1 MVLALRDE
9 NVCGQLNA
17 LILNVPLEV
26 LEILLEIEVNL
37 LDAILI
43 LLLSPLDLYVSYLG
57 PLIME
62 FLFQEFTRLHV
73 EIDDILRRELKFC
86 IEIL

>member
-1 MVLALRDE
+1 MVLALRDK

-17 LILNVPLEV
+17 LILYVPLEI
-26 LEILLEIEVNL
+26 LEILLEIEINL

-57 PLIME
+57 PLFIE
-62 FLFQEFTRLHV
+62 LLFQEFTRLHV
-73 EIDDILRRELKFC
+73 EHDDFIRRELKSC
-86 IEIL
+86 IDPL